1 MTCYVPAITE
11 TDQKLQNR
19 SLQQLAAGRSN
30 AVGTVTLAASAAS
43 TTVTDPNCAA
53 GTTPILSPSTVH
65 ASAEVGNGTI
75 YIPVATIVNGSF
87 VIQHASNSQTDRTY
101 RYALV
106 G

>member
-1 MTCYVPAITE
+1 MTVYVPSLLG
-11 TDQKLQNR
+11 KLQDAIR
-19 SLQQLAAGRSN
+19 AIQQLAAGRSN

-53 GTTPILSPSTVH
+53 GTTPILTPATAH
-65 ASAEVGNGTI
+65 ASAEVGAGTI

-87 VIQHASNSQTDRTY
+87 VIQHANNSQADRTF
-101 RYALV
+101 RYALY

>member
-1 MTCYVPAITE
+1 MTVYLPAITE
-11 TDQKLQNR
+11 TDLKKIIL
-19 SLQQLAAGRSN
+19 SLQQLGAGRSN
-30 AVGTVTLAASAAS
+30 ATGTITLAASAS
-43 TTVTDPNCAA
+43 TTTVNDQNCAA
-53 GTTPILSPSTVH
+53 GTTIILSPSTVH